1 MGFYLK
7 KSISFG
13 GLRFNF
19 SKSGVGVSAGFK
31 GLRLGTGPRG
41 NYVHM
46 GRGGLYY
53 RASLGHNRN
62 AFKDQRTNR
71 PQPPLPQQVD
81 DGLCFQEIESA
92 DTELLTDT
100 TSKEIIEDINTK
112 LKKWPFWPFC
122 LLVAFG
128 GSGGYIVGAI
138 ISALICFIIDS
149 RRRKT
154 FIFYD
159 IDEEMQEKIQLFY
172 DSFAGIAS
180 CSMVWH
186 VSEQAD
192 VRKIKKC
199 HAGASSLIKV
209 TSIKIKYGT
218 PSFIKTNVLVP
229 HVSVGKQIL
238 YFFPDKLFICE
249 KKSVAA
255 MDYNTLTI
263 DACNQQVIEANRRP
277 DDGTIVGKTW
287 LYLNKNGS
295 PDRRFKDNRQIPIY
309 NYSRINF
316 TSSTGL
322 NEEIQ
327 TSKQNVGIDFKS
339 AFTAYLQSNALA
351 IPTPA

>member
-1 MGFYLK
+1 MGFYIK

-53 RASLGHNRN
+53 RASLGHNRT
-62 AFKDQRTNR
+62 ALKDQTINR
-71 PQPPLPQQVD
+71 PQQPLAQQVD

-112 LKKWPFWPFC
+112 LKKWQFWPFC

-128 GSGGYIVGAI
+128 GSAEYIVGAI
-138 ISALICFIIDS
+138 VAALICFMIDNH
-149 RRRKT
+149 RRKT
-154 FIFYD
+154 FIVYD

-172 DSFAGIAS
+172 DSFADIAS

-192 VRKIKKC
+192 VRKIKKY

-229 HVSVGKQIL
+229 QVSVGKQTL

-255 MDYNTLTI
+255 MGYDTLTI

-295 PDRRFKDNRQIPIY
+295 PDRRFKDNRQVPIY
-309 NYSRINF
+309 NYSKINF

-327 TSKQNVGIDFKS
+327 TSKQDVGIDFKS
-339 AFTAYLQSNALA
+339 AFTTYLQSNALVVST
-351 IPTPA
+351 PT